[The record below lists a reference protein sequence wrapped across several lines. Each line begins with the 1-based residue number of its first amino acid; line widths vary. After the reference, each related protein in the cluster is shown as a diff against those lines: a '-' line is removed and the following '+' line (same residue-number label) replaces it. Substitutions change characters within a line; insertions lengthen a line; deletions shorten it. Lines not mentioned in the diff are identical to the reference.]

1 MWTALPEM
9 MVPRSNHS
17 LAVVQGRRLVVMAGW
32 GREKTSMKQVE
43 RRNRE
48 ASMNSQAV

>member
-1 MWTALPEM
+1 MWTALPDM
-9 MVPRSNHS
+9 MVPRSSHS

>member
-1 MWTALPEM
+1 VWTTLPEM
-9 MVPRSNHS
+9 MLPRSNHS
-17 LAVVQGRRLVVMAGW
+17 LAVVQGRRLVVMTGW
-32 GREKTSMKQVE
+32 GRDSMKQVE